1 MESLVLRIRRGES
14 ALMPKLWQRVEGLIA
29 WFAMRFYAILSA
41 PQCDLDDLK
50 QSGYLALVK
59 AVERY
64 RPDSEAKFATVLA
77 LWLRNEFA
85 VAAGLRRSRDAFLR
99 VGRRLDDPV
108 GDDTD
113 TVLGDLIE
121 DPTAMDAFADAERR
135 VFNEQ
140 LHAALE
146 NVLSQLD
153 DDDADVI
160 RKRYFDGLRPAE
172 IGDERQIIK
181 RESKALR
188 KCRAPALTKDL
199 RQFLDDAM
207 PSRMSGLRPTEQAVI
222 LREDL
227 MRPRFQKK
235 WL

>member
-1 MESLVLRIRRGES
+1 
-14 ALMPKLWQRVEGLIA
+14 MPELWQRVEGLIA
-29 WFAMRFYAILSA
+29 WFAMRFYALLSA

-50 QSGYLALVK
+50 QSGYIALVK
-59 AVERY
+59 SVEHY

-85 VAAGLRRSRDAFLR
+85 IAAGLRRSRDAFLR

-135 VFNEQ
+135 IFVAQ
-140 LHAALE
+140 LHEALE
-146 NVLSQLD
+146 IALAQISEN
-153 DDDADVI
+153 DAEAVRAVYYGSGTLQTLGRDRGVTGEEI
-160 RKRYFDGLRPAE
+160 RRRKAHGLR
-172 IGDERQIIK
+172 
-181 RESKALR
+181 ALR
-188 KCRAPALTKDL
+188 HCKQTAEL
-199 RQFLDDAM
+199 RQFLDDAT
-207 PSRMSGLRPTEQAVI
+207 PSRMRGLRPTEQAVI

-227 MRPRFQKK
+227 MRPGFQKK